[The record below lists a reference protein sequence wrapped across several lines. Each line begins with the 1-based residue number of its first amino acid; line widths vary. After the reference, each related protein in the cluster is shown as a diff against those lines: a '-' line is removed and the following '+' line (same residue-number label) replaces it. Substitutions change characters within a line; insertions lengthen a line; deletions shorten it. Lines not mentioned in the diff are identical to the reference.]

1 MIISLPMVIL
11 VPSILS
17 ANFANLEKDI
27 RECEANGINMF
38 HLDIMDG
45 HFVPNISFGSVVV
58 ENIRRVT
65 SAKLDSHLMIEY
77 PEKYLDQFISAGSDI
92 VTFHIETIKDEE
104 ILKKAKKA
112 NVMVGLAINPETDFL
127 RVSDFLDYIDYIL
140 VMSVHPGFSGQKF
153 ISGSLNKIKNIKELI
168 LKNNANI
175 KIEVDGGVNQSNA
188 KAIID
193 AGADYL
199 VAASAIFNGNIS
211 ENIKKFYSII

>member
-1 MIISLPMVIL
+1 MVIL

-27 RECEANGINMF
+27 KECEANGISMF

-45 HFVPNISFGSVVV
+45 HFVPNISFGPIVV
-58 ENIRRVT
+58 ESIRRVT
-65 SAKLDSHLMIEY
+65 SAKLDSHLMIEH
-77 PEKYLDQFISAGSDI
+77 PEKYMDQFISAGSDI
-92 VTFHIETIKDEE
+92 ITVHVETIKDDK
-104 ILKKAKKA
+104 ILKQAKKS
-112 NVMVGLAINPETDFL
+112 NIMIGLAINPETDVFKVSGFL
-127 RVSDFLDYIDYIL
+127 KYIDFIL

-153 ISGSLNKIKNIKELI
+153 IIESLNKIKNIKEII
-168 LKNNANI
+168 LKNNLNI

-188 KAIID
+188 KAIIE

-211 ENIKKFYSII
+211 DNIKKFYSIF